1 MLMIFFF
8 QAEDGIRDRNVTGV
22 QTCALPIYSIRHLW
36 AREHYARA
44 EQRISARPQLAR
56 PTRCRNEAE
65 SVGSQARRCRGRQE
79 TLFAKLHGM
88 SWSGR
93 LWPGE
98 KACCRFA
105 ASGRAESK

>member
-1 MLMIFFF
+1 PATAAKFAYSRKNYLGCL
-8 QAEDGIRDRNVTGV
+8 EPSREVLD
-22 QTCALPIYSIRHLW
+22 SIRHLSL
-36 AREHYARA
+36 REHYARA

-65 SVGSQARRCRGRQE
+65 SVGSQTRRCRGRQE

-93 LWPGE
+93 LWPGD